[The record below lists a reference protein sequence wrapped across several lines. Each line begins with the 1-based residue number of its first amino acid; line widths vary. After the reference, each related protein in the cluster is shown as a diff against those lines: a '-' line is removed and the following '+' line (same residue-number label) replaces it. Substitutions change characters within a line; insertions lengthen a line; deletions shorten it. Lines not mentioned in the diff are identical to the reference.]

1 MTYQESKMSVEWLE
15 TKIQN
20 EIATYGT
27 ISPKMISILTEHSK
41 TIHKQQSKMIFESG
55 RNYQLTG
62 EGTFEEIYKE
72 LFEEN
77 HI

>member
-27 ISPKMISILTEHSK
+27 ISPKMITIFAEQAK
-41 TIHKQQSKMIFESG
+41 AIHKKESIDLLNHHNDIFDTS
-55 RNYQLTG
+55 
-62 EGTFEEIYKE
+62 EEHYDKWFKSNNE
-72 LFEEN
+72 
-77 HI
+77 